1 MGFEEFQRS
10 MNGSVNNEST
20 SFAQIEPHSMAPGY
34 IKIVGALKLL
44 LKEKEFN
51 AITWAEIA
59 RTAGVNEALI
69 YKYFHDKRNLLYQ
82 VLRQL
87 LEKYIAEVQGD
98 LKVTSGALNKLRKA
112 IRVHFNAYNQDRIF
126 AKILILE
133 VRNYPDY
140 FESETY
146 GLVKQWANSI
156 LEIIEE
162 GVRNGEIRSHIAP
175 RRLRQMILGGIEHL
189 CLPEIIFDRE
199 FSPDTL
205 TNELCEFIFHGI
217 TRSVE
222 KKTDGG
228 DGRE

>member
-1 MGFEEFQRS
+1 
-10 MNGSVNNEST
+10 MNGTVINENT
-20 SFAQIEPHSMAPGY
+20 SFASIEPRSMAPGY

-87 LEKYIAEVQGD
+87 LEKYIAEVQED

-112 IRVHFNAYNQDRIF
+112 IRVHFNAYSQDRIF

-146 GLVKQWANSI
+146 GLVKHWANSI

-162 GVRNGEIRSHIAP
+162 GVRNGEIRSHISP
-175 RRLRQMILGGIEHL
+175 RHLRQIILGGIEHL
-189 CLPEIIFDRE
+189 CLPEIVSGRE

-205 TNELCEFIFHGI
+205 TKELCEFIFHGI
-217 TRSVE
+217 TRSAEE
-222 KKTDGG
+222 KTEGG
-228 DGRE
+228 AGRE

>member
-1 MGFEEFQRS
+1 
-10 MNGSVNNEST
+10 
-20 SFAQIEPHSMAPGY
+20 MAPGY

-69 YKYFHDKRNLLYQ
+69 YKYFHDKRNLLYK
-82 VLRQL
+82 VLRQF
-87 LEKYIAEVQGD
+87 LEKYVAQVEEE

-112 IRVHFNAYNQDRIF
+112 IRAHFNAYSQDRIF
-126 AKILILE
+126 AKILVLE

-140 FESETY
+140 FKSETY
-146 GLVKQWANSI
+146 ELVKHWANSI

-162 GVRNGEIRSHIAP
+162 GVSNGEIRSDISSRH
-175 RRLRQMILGGIEHL
+175 LRQMILGGIEHL
-189 CLPEIIFDRE
+189 CLPEIIFGRE

-205 TNELCEFIFHGI
+205 TEELCEFIFHGI

-222 KKTDGG
+222 EKTDGG
-228 DGRE
+228 AGRE

>member
-1 MGFEEFQRS
+1 
-10 MNGSVNNEST
+10 
-20 SFAQIEPHSMAPGY
+20 MAPGY

-87 LEKYIAEVQGD
+87 LEKYITEVKED

-112 IRVHFNAYNQDRIF
+112 IRVHFNAYSQDRIF

-140 FESETY
+140 FKSETY
-146 GLVKQWANSI
+146 ELVKQWAKSI

-162 GVRNGEIRSHIAP
+162 GVRNGEIRSDISSRHL
-175 RRLRQMILGGIEHL
+175 RRMILGGIEHL
-189 CLPEIIFDRE
+189 CLPEIIFGRE

-205 TNELCEFIFHGI
+205 TEELCEFIFHGI

-222 KKTDGG
+222 EKTDGG
-228 DGRE
+228 AGRE

>member
-1 MGFEEFQRS
+1 
-10 MNGSVNNEST
+10 
-20 SFAQIEPHSMAPGY
+20 MAPGY

-69 YKYFHDKRNLLYQ
+69 YKYFHDKRNLLYK
-82 VLRQL
+82 VLRQV
-87 LEKYIAEVQGD
+87 LEKHVAQVEEE
-98 LKVTSGALNKLRKA
+98 LKVTSGTLNKLRKA
-112 IRVHFNAYNQDRIF
+112 ILAHFNAYSEDRIF
-126 AKILILE
+126 AKILVLE

-140 FESETY
+140 FQSETY
-146 GLVKQWANSI
+146 ELVKHWANSI

-162 GVRNGEIRSHIAP
+162 GMRNGEIRSHISP
-175 RRLRQMILGGIEHL
+175 RHLTQMILGGIEHL
-189 CLPEIIFDRE
+189 CLPEIILGRE

-205 TNELCEFIFHGI
+205 TEELCEFIFHGI

-222 KKTDGG
+222 EKT
-228 DGRE
+228 

>member
-1 MGFEEFQRS
+1 
-10 MNGSVNNEST
+10 
-20 SFAQIEPHSMAPGY
+20 MAPGY

-87 LEKYIAEVQGD
+87 LEKYITEVKED

-112 IRVHFNAYNQDRIF
+112 IRVHFNAYSQDRIF
-126 AKILILE
+126 AKILVLE

-140 FESETY
+140 FKSETY
-146 GLVKQWANSI
+146 ELVKHWADGI

-162 GVRNGEIRSHIAP
+162 GVSNGEIRSDISSRHL
-175 RRLRQMILGGIEHL
+175 RRMILGGIEHL
-189 CLPEIIFDRE
+189 CLPEIIFGRE

-205 TNELCEFIFHGI
+205 TEELCEFIFHGI

-222 KKTDGG
+222 EKTDGG
-228 DGRE
+228 AGRE

>member
-1 MGFEEFQRS
+1 
-10 MNGSVNNEST
+10 
-20 SFAQIEPHSMAPGY
+20 MAPGY

-69 YKYFHDKRNLLYQ
+69 YKYFHDKRNLLYK
-82 VLRQL
+82 VLRQF
-87 LEKYIAEVQGD
+87 LEKYVAQVEED
-98 LKVTSGALNKLRKA
+98 LKVTSGAFNKLRKA
-112 IRVHFNAYNQDRIF
+112 IRTHFNAYSEDRIF
-126 AKILILE
+126 AKILVLE

-140 FESETY
+140 FKSETY
-146 GLVKQWANSI
+146 ELVKHWSNSI

-162 GVRNGEIRSHIAP
+162 GVSNAEIRSDISSRH
-175 RRLRQMILGGIEHL
+175 LRQMILGGIEHL
-189 CLPEIIFDRE
+189 CLPEIVFGRE

-205 TNELCEFIFHGI
+205 TEELCEFIFHGI

-222 KKTDGG
+222 EKTDGG
-228 DGRE
+228 TGRE

>member
-1 MGFEEFQRS
+1 
-10 MNGSVNNEST
+10 
-20 SFAQIEPHSMAPGY
+20 MAPGY

-69 YKYFHDKRNLLYQ
+69 YKYFHDKRNLLYK
-82 VLRQL
+82 VLRQF
-87 LEKYIAEVQGD
+87 LEKYAALAEEE

-112 IRVHFNAYNQDRIF
+112 IWAQFNAYSEDRIF

-140 FESETY
+140 FKSETY
-146 GLVKQWANSI
+146 ELVKQWAKSI

-162 GVRNGEIRSHIAP
+162 GVRNGEIRSDISSRH
-175 RRLRQMILGGIEHL
+175 LRQMILGGIEHL
-189 CLPEIIFDRE
+189 CLPEIIFGRD

-205 TNELCEFIFHGI
+205 TEELCEFIFHGI
-217 TRSVE
+217 AQSVE
-222 KKTDGG
+222 EKTDGG
-228 DGRE
+228 AGRA

>member
-1 MGFEEFQRS
+1 
-10 MNGSVNNEST
+10 MNNST
-20 SFAQIEPHSMAPGY
+20 SLAQIEPHSTAPGY
-34 IKIVGALKLL
+34 IKIVEALKLL

-69 YKYFHDKRNLLYQ
+69 YKYFHDKRNLLYK
-82 VLRQL
+82 VLRQF
-87 LEKYIAEVQGD
+87 LEKYVAQVEEE

-112 IRVHFNAYNQDRIF
+112 IWAHFNAYSQDRIF
-126 AKILILE
+126 AKILVLE

-140 FESETY
+140 FKSETY
-146 GLVKQWANSI
+146 ELVKHWANSI

-162 GVRNGEIRSHIAP
+162 GVSNGEIRSDISSMH
-175 RRLRQMILGGIEHL
+175 LRQMILGGIEHL
-189 CLPEIIFDRE
+189 CLPEIIFGRE

-205 TNELCEFIFHGI
+205 TEELCEFIFHGI

-222 KKTDGG
+222 EKTDGG
-228 DGRE
+228 AGRE